1 MQAILAAPMGVN
13 RLLGMME
20 EGHEVIRNEAILLL
34 VGLTRAS
41 PELQK
46 IAAFQGA
53 FGRLL
58 HIVRSARPQPRLTIV
73 PSTNTADK
81 MYF

>member
-1 MQAILAAPMGVN
+1 MPDETLLCANWQAILAAPMGVN

-58 HIVRSARPQPRLTIV
+58 HIVRSANPHALSRYLQ
-73 PSTNTADK
+73 
-81 MYF
+81 